1 MLVVTMNIEKDE
13 ETLTQ
18 NWTSPI
24 IRWVPYQI

>member
-18 NWTSPI
+18 NYFLLPFTKANL
-24 IRWVPYQI
+24 